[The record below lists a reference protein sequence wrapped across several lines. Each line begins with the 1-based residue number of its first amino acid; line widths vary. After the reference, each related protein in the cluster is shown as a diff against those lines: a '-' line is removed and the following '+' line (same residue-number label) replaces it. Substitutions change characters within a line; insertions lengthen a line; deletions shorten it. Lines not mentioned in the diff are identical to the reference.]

1 MPHILLREL
10 DIPDIGNFDVYV
22 ANGGYEG
29 LKKALSMLPDEV
41 TQIVKDSNLRGRGG
55 AGFPTGM
62 KWSFVP
68 KVEGPKYVAVNADES
83 EPGTFKDR
91 QIMENNPHQLIE
103 GALICAYAIQATAVY
118 IYCRGEF
125 WDLAHNLEVQIEQ
138 ARAAGWVGQNI
149 GGSGWNCEVYVHLGA
164 GAYICGEESA
174 LLNSIEGKLGQ
185 PRVRPPF
192 PAVSGL
198 YARPTVINNV
208 ETLANVPPIL
218 VNGAAWFKTMGT
230 EKSPGMKIF
239 CMSGHIANPGNY
251 ELPLGITFR
260 QLIEAAGGVANGK
273 KLKAILP
280 SGASGPLVP
289 GTDQVLDTPLT
300 YEDVAKLGTVLGSAS
315 VIILDEDT
323 DMVWA
328 AMKMSHFFRHESC
341 GKCTPCRE
349 GTYWMEKRMEAIY
362 HKHNVGPADIKLL
375 EDVANQIQ
383 GKCLCA
389 LGDFSTSPILSSIKY
404 WRNEYEAYVTPAKPA
419 AKPAAAAAPKG
430 RAAAPVASGD

>member
-1 MPHILLREL
+1 
-10 DIPDIGNFDVYV
+10 
-22 ANGGYEG
+22 
-29 LKKALSMLPDEV
+29 
-41 TQIVKDSNLRGRGG
+41 
-55 AGFPTGM
+55 
-62 KWSFVP
+62 
-68 KVEGPKYVAVNADES
+68 
-83 EPGTFKDR
+83 
-91 QIMENNPHQLIE
+91 
-103 GALICAYAIQATAVY
+103 
-118 IYCRGEF
+118 
-125 WDLAHNLEVQIEQ
+125 
-138 ARAAGWVGQNI
+138 
-149 GGSGWNCEVYVHLGA
+149 
-164 GAYICGEESA
+164 
-174 LLNSIEGKLGQ
+174 
-185 PRVRPPF
+185 
-192 PAVSGL
+192 
-198 YARPTVINNV
+198 
-208 ETLANVPPIL
+208 
-218 VNGAAWFKTMGT
+218 MGT

-328 AMKMSHFFRHESC
+328 AMKMAHFFRHESC

-375 EDVANQIQ
+375 EDVATQIQ

-389 LGDFSTSPILSSIKY
+389 LGDFATSPILSSMKY
-404 WRNEYEAYVTPAKPA
+404 WRNEYEAYVAPAKPA

>member
-1 MPHILLREL
+1 LREL
-10 DIPDIGNFDVYV
+10 DIPDIRNFDVYT

-29 LKKALSMLPDEV
+29 LRKALTMKPDEV
-41 TQIVKDSNLRGRGG
+41 TQVVKDSNLRGRGG
-55 AGFPTGM
+55 AGFPTGL

-91 QIMENNPHQLIE
+91 QILENNPHQLLE
-103 GALICAYAIQATAVY
+103 GALICAYAIQATAIY

-125 WDLAHNLEVQIEQ
+125 WDLAHDLEAQIEV
-138 ARAAGWVGQNI
+138 ARKAGWVGKQI
-149 GGSGWNCEVYVHLGA
+149 GGSHWSCEVYIHLGA

-198 YARPTVINNV
+198 YAAPTVINNV
-208 ETLANVPPIL
+208 ETLANVPPII
-218 VNGAAWFKTMGT
+218 VNGADWFKTMGT
-230 EKSPGMKIF
+230 EKSPGPKIF
-239 CMSGHIANPGNY
+239 CMSGHIAKPGNY

-260 QLIEAAGGVANGK
+260 ELIETAGGVANGK

-280 SGASGPLVP
+280 SGASGPMVP
-289 GTDQVLDTPLT
+289 GTDQVLDTKLT
-300 YEDVAKLGTVLGSAS
+300 YEDVAALGTVLGSAS

-323 DMVWA
+323 DIVWA
-328 AMKMSHFFRHESC
+328 TLKMARFFRHESC

-349 GTYWMEKRMEAIY
+349 GTYWLEKRMEAIY
-362 HKHNVGPADIKLL
+362 GRKAAPADVKLI
-375 EDVANQIQ
+375 EDVAMQMQ

-389 LGDFSTSPILSSIKY
+389 LGDFATSPILSSVKHF
-404 WRNEYEAYVTPAKPA
+404 RSEYDAYVAPTQPA
-419 AKPAAAAAPKG
+419 ARPAAGAARS
-430 RAAAPVASGD
+430 RAAAPAAAGD